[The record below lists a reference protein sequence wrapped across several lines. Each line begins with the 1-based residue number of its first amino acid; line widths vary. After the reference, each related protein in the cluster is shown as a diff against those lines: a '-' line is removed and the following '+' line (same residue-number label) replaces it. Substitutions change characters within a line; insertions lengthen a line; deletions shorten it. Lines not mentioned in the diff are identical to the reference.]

1 MFQKVK
7 NTLHIPV
14 EGAELTKATHLEFYL
29 RQGGLFFK
37 YTPTVVNDNEIVVE
51 IPKSD
56 ADRLKHTEKV
66 RCQLVFTDNS
76 GNDIPSEITET
87 TVYEL
92 LAPEGYDGN

>member
-1 MFQKVK
+1 MFQKIK

-37 YTPTVVNDNEIVVE
+37 YTPTVVNDGEIIVV
-51 IPKSD
+51 IPKAD
-56 ADRLKHTEKV
+56 ADRLKFNEKV
-66 RCQLVFTDNS
+66 RCQLVFTDEN
-76 GNDIPSEITET
+76 GNDIPTDIVEES
-87 TVYEL
+87 VNEL